1 MKKVV
6 KAVLAA
12 ASLLAAS
19 HAFAGGAIVIDEQ
32 DGPQPTNYFVSVKH
46 AQKDAARTALAQCRA
61 QGHDSCLV
69 AVRFEQ
75 CAALADSSRFYRVGK
90 GATIAEASSN
100 ALKNCP
106 GCAIVQA
113 ACDGTRVAS
122 R

>member
-1 MKKVV
+1 MKNIAKGI
-6 KAVLAA
+6 
-12 ASLLAAS
+12 LAAS
-19 HAFAGGAIVIDEQ
+19 ILAATQAVAGGAIVIDEQ
-32 DGPQPTNYFVSVKH
+32 DGPQPTTYFVAVKH

-90 GATIAEASSN
+90 GASIAEASAA

-113 ACDGTRVAS
+113 ACDGTRVAA